1 MILCRLCGSDT
12 ALFLDARVLSR
23 HDVRY
28 FRCPTCDLIQTEQ
41 PHWLDEAY
49 GSAISSLDTG
59 AIQRNT
65 FTARL
70 TLAIGAVLGL
80 DPRGRCLDFGGGCG
94 VFTRMMRD
102 AGWHFTWS
110 DKYGQNFFARGFEG
124 DPSQPHELVTAFE
137 VFEHLVDVRGE
148 LARLF
153 APRHRAV
160 LASTALHDGRPP
172 RDWWFFGF
180 GHGQHVAFYSAKTMH
195 HIAREFGYEV
205 IAAPARTLF
214 IRRDIAI
221 PAWRRALAA
230 RFLAS
235 DWLAYACGS
244 ILIELRRPR
253 SLTLADSAALRD
265 R

>member
-1 MILCRLCGSDT
+1 MIPCRLCGGET
-12 ALFLDARVLSR
+12 THFMEARVLTR

-28 FRCPTCDLIQTEQ
+28 FRCAACDLIQSEL

-49 GSAISSLDTG
+49 GSAISALDTG

-70 TLAIGAVLGL
+70 TLAVGTALGL
-80 DPRGRCLDFGGGCG
+80 DPSERCLDFGGGCG
-94 VFTRMMRD
+94 VLTRMMRD

-110 DKYGQNFFARGFEG
+110 DKYGPNLFARGFEG
-124 DPSQPHELVTAFE
+124 DPAQSHELVTAFE
-137 VFEHLVDVRGE
+137 VFEHLSDVRGE
-148 LARLF
+148 LANLF
-153 APRHRAV
+153 APRPRVV
-160 LASTALHDGRPP
+160 LASTVLHDGQPS

-180 GHGQHVAFYSAKTMH
+180 GHGQHVAFFSAKTMRL
-195 HIAREFGYEV
+195 IARDFGYEV
-205 IAAPARTLF
+205 IAAPSRTLF

-230 RFLAS
+230 RLLVS

-244 ILIELRRPR
+244 ILVELRRPH